1 MNLLELQREN
11 EALKRENKKL
21 KHYCTLFI
29 RERRRVDLES
39 ICMKVLEL
47 SWENKELKRE
57 NEALKKE
64 EDTNLH
70 HDLELAV
77 ALGALPLGDEVE
89 HVDLREKRET
99 KSAVVELR

>member
-29 RERRRVDLES
+29 RQRRQFDLAS

-47 SWENKELKRE
+47 SYENEHLKRE
-57 NEALKKE
+57 NETLKKE

-77 ALGALPLGDEVE
+77 ALGALPLRDEVE
-89 HVDLREKRET
+89 HVDLWRK
-99 KSAVVELR
+99 K